1 MLIDVPK
8 VVELVDGGA
17 RWILLSALPLSDPG
31 QVTSRPS
38 PRFPHLQNEM
48 TRHSDVKSPFRTPR
62 PRDCVTGTRKVI
74 QPQTNLVGGTASWAP
89 RFLTLLPSCPHA
101 HLFLSKPCKISFCK
115 SHPLFVLFSN
125 SELQKPFLSPVKA
138 LPRTLQGSSFSM
150 ALQAG
155 GYQPSGVYRASVTG
169 RAHFP
174 QSASGSAK
182 LGLTPS
188 LGA

>member
-1 MLIDVPK
+1 MPK

-17 RWILLSALPLSDPG
+17 RWLLLPALPLSDPG

-48 TRHSDVKSPFRTPR
+48 TGHSDVKSPFRTPR

-89 RFLTLLPSCPHA
+89 RFRTLLPSCPHA
-101 HLFLSKPCKISFCK
+101 HLSLSKPCKISFCK

-125 SELQKPFLSPVKA
+125 SELQKPFLFPVKA
-138 LPRTLQGSSFSM
+138 LPPHSAGFLLQHGPAGRWLPALWCLPSISHRTC
-150 ALQAG
+150 
-155 GYQPSGVYRASVTG
+155 P
-169 RAHFP
+169 FP
-174 QSASGSAK
+174 TVREW
-182 LGLTPS
+182 LC
-188 LGA
+188 

>member
-1 MLIDVPK
+1 MPK

-17 RWILLSALPLSDPG
+17 RWLLLPALPLSDPG

-48 TRHSDVKSPFRTPR
+48 TGHSDVKSPFRTPR

-89 RFLTLLPSCPHA
+89 RFRTLLPSCPHA
-101 HLFLSKPCKISFCK
+101 HLSLSKPCKISFCK

-125 SELQKPFLSPVKA
+125 SELQKPFLFPVKA
-138 LPRTLQGSSFSM
+138 LPPLPPLCRVPPSAWPCRQVVTSPLVFTEHQSQDVPISHSPRV
-150 ALQAG
+150 ALLNWDLLPA
-155 GYQPSGVYRASVTG
+155 
-169 RAHFP
+169 
-174 QSASGSAK
+174 
-182 LGLTPS
+182 
-188 LGA
+188 